1 MPRIFFK
8 NCPGDEVVCPEKLEA
23 WRKYSTQNVATQDLL
38 SVKIV
43 KYSMFL
49 FSVWAVIM
57 AEERTL
63 ITSLWVA
70 GVKLV

>member
-1 MPRIFFK
+1 MPRLFFK
-8 NCPGDEVVCPEKLEA
+8 NSPGDEVVCPEKLEA

-49 FSVWAVIM
+49 FSV
-57 AEERTL
+57 
-63 ITSLWVA
+63 
-70 GVKLV
+70 

>member
-1 MPRIFFK
+1 MPRLFFK
-8 NCPGDEVVCPEKLEA
+8 NCPEDEVVCPENLEA
-23 WRKYSTQNVATQDLL
+23 WRKYLTQNVAIQDLL

-49 FSVWAVIM
+49 VSVWAMIM
-57 AEERTL
+57 TEERTF